1 MVWEKLSCPLVT
13 LTAAGT
19 ISCNTLF
26 LLLATRG
33 GVAFEQQP
41 PATNPRVSGSRE
53 NWHGREAGYVTMTVR
68 RTGGCRGGMP

>member
-41 PATNPRVSGSRE
+41 PATNPRVVQG
-53 NWHGREAGYVTMTVR
+53 
-68 RTGGCRGGMP
+68 RTGMEERLDM